1 MTQSFT
7 RGVPIDTDGT
17 MSLNSNQVVPSQ
29 AAVVTYVGTKTCQ
42 TVTGNSGGS
51 LLPSVGNFNFLG
63 GSGVTTSGAGSTITI
78 SLSGAGVT
86 SAIGTANQVLVN
98 GLTGAGNAQTGA
110 VTFTTPQDIATTS
123 SVTFGNVTMGAGGAL
138 RTSTVAG
145 NSLLLQGYDTDTGP
159 AYTTFATITAGTTP
173 TCIFTASAGAV
184 GAPTYSFTTSTN
196 TGLYLS
202 GVGVTRMA
210 NAGADNMSWSTVSAT
225 ANLAF
230 NVTGLTQ
237 LNGGLGLTYTGTAV
251 GITATTAQTIIGV
264 TDTSAART
272 ITLPSAPNDKHIF
285 IIKDESGAAATNNIT
300 VSGNTKLIDGQATQT
315 ISTNYGSMSIYYSG
329 TAYFIF

>member
-1 MTQSFT
+1 MAGFSNDVVYGSNIDFSGQSNPAATMTLDNQILIGST
-7 RGVPIDTDGT
+7 ALNAGGT
-17 MSLNSNQVVPSQ
+17 HCNI
-29 AAVVTYVGTKTCQ
+29 VTLT
-42 TVTGNSGGS
+42 
-51 LLPSVGNFNFLG
+51 
-63 GSGVTTSGAGSTITI
+63 AGSNIGFSNVAGVFTINNTAPPPA
-78 SLSGAGVT
+78 GGVT

-173 TCIFTASAGAV
+173 TCIFTASNGASAGPA
-184 GAPTYSFTTSTN
+184 YSFATSTN
-196 TGLYLS
+196 TGLYLAS
-202 GVGVTRMA
+202 AGITRMTT
-210 NAGADNMSWSTVSAT
+210 AGTDSMSWTNISCT
-225 ANLAF
+225 ANQGF
-230 NVTGLTQ
+230 NVTGLSQ
-237 LNGGLGLTYTGTAV
+237 FNGGMGWAYIATAISV
-251 GITATTAQTIIGV
+251 TATTSQTIIGV